1 MQPHRLPRVPGQAMF
16 GVQFHRFEP
25 LHVFGVEKHVF
36 DNGPSFFTFRRQA
49 RQHDLFQNDS
59 VGVGG
64 NGRPVLE
71 EEEEK
76 GRRSG
81 EEEKRGRREEVED
94 EKLVLHFT
102 ERRKKEQEEEEEEE
116 ERRGGGT
123 EGRRR
128 WWWRHVCVQKKISD
142 DNKFR

>member
-49 RQHDLFQNDS
+49 RQHDLFQNNS

-71 EEEEK
+71 KEEEEK
-76 GRRSG
+76 VRG
-81 EEEKRGRREEVED
+81 E
-94 EKLVLHFT
+94 
-102 ERRKKEQEEEEEEE
+102 
-116 ERRGGGT
+116 

-128 WWWRHVCVQKKISD
+128 KKK
-142 DNKFR
+142 N